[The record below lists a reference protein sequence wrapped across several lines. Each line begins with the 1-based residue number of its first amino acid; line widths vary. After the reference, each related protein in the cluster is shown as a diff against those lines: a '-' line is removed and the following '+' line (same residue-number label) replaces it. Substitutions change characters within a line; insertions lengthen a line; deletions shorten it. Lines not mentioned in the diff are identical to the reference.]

1 MRSNADEV
9 VAVEA
14 SAVNSPQIL
23 AAAIDKVN
31 HRTSTSGV
39 PGGDMGLVWSR
50 ILCTSTLTAV
60 TATISDYFRLLPTTA
75 DHIHQVSPS
84 RPKLIIC
91 IF

>member
-23 AAAIDKVN
+23 AAAIGKVN

-50 ILCTSTLTAV
+50 ILCTSTLTVV
-60 TATISDYFRLLPTTA
+60 TATIKVTTA
-75 DHIHQVSPS
+75 DYCRSHSPRQS
-84 RPKLIIC
+84 
-91 IF
+91 

>member
-50 ILCTSTLTAV
+50 ILCTSTLTVV
-60 TATISDYFRLLPTTA
+60 TATIKVTTTDYCRS
-75 DHIHQVSPS
+75 HSPRQS
-84 RPKLIIC
+84 
-91 IF
+91 